1 MFQRNEYDEDYPYAE
16 FDEQEDYM
24 AEEALCCDEE
34 PCEACL
40 KRCCVV
46 SGPRGPQ
53 GPRGIQGVQGKEGLQ
68 GPRGAQGNTGAQGEM
83 GKQGPTGATGPR
95 GATGATG
102 PMGCTGPRGA
112 TGPCGE
118 AGEDVRSVRF
128 AAATL
133 QSFAC
138 KEISAGEAVTF
149 DMGNM
154 LSGIKISD
162 DFRTL
167 MVEETGLYVIQYGAF
182 VSGNVNGRGALAIEI
197 NHEQVLEQSRM
208 AIVGGIYTS
217 GSIVLELAEHDCIS
231 LVADGCGCIELCCG
245 GQSVNAYLNV
255 YQMSF

>member
-1 MFQRNEYDEDYPYAE
+1 MFQRNEYDEDYPFAE
-16 FDEQEDYM
+16 FDEQEDCM

-34 PCEACL
+34 PCEDCL

-83 GKQGPTGATGPR
+83 GKQGPT
-95 GATGATG
+95 
-102 PMGCTGPRGA
+102 GA